1 MTETKAESQNYLAN
15 PYSTLAPLS
24 LGSHQY
30 VLSVLRFKP
39 VFFFLPS
46 PILLGFMLVTCQTAT
61 SEVSFD
67 RSHSPPLPSPGWI
80 VLPIR
85 FINSFSL
92 SPCIRSALIPV
103 NIVAD
108 DFIASSLNSAPH
120 RQRAARP
127 LFLRLIL
134 RTSHILLLPRY
145 PRLSQGWCLYPFP
158 S

>member
-15 PYSTLAPLS
+15 PYSSLAPLS
-24 LGSHQY
+24 FDSHQY

-39 VFFFLPS
+39 FFPPFPSLFLF
-46 PILLGFMLVTCQTAT
+46 GFMLVTCQTAT

-103 NIVAD
+103 DIVAD
-108 DFIASSLNSAPH
+108 
-120 RQRAARP
+120 
-127 LFLRLIL
+127 
-134 RTSHILLLPRY
+134 
-145 PRLSQGWCLYPFP
+145 
-158 S
+158 